1 MEEKFDWEEHDLMTD
16 KELDEIDE
24 NFKRA
29 EIEGVQNIL
38 KYFDR
43 IHDKLFT
50 FNNILIGGYFALSQI
65 YDSFSIYGIIVP
77 LVNLAI
83 LLFIEYRM
91 MEKSRFEANVR
102 SKTTEEI
109 KRHTISSTNTNLY
122 SLMAIITTTIVVGIF
137 IYNVFT
143 ISKIDNANETLIEN
157 IPTKEIKKVLETKIE
172 LKKQDF
178 KKITMEF
185 AAKYAPKSSENLD
198 SIPPEII
205 NAFTELRTIDKT
217 AHENYVTL
225 IFAKL
230 YAEHL
235 TCCNQ
240 SYIIANRDNND
251 FDKEKVSMINEFAYI
266 SGYVDYEK
274 PPEILSSGIFEKW
287 IKENPRFLSNEEIKR
302 EIDKINEVTKSIS
315 DRVNSQN

>member
-77 LVNLAI
+77 LINLAI

-102 SKTTEEI
+102 KKTTEEI
-109 KRHTISSTNTNLY
+109 KRHGISSTKTNLY
-122 SLMAIITTTIVVGIF
+122 SLLAIITTTIVVGIF

-143 ISKIDNANETLIEN
+143 ISKIDSTNETLIEN
-157 IPTKEIKKVLETKIE
+157 IQTEEIEKVSETKIE
-172 LKKQDF
+172 IEKQDF
-178 KKITMEF
+178 KKIVTGF
-185 AAKYAPKSSENLD
+185 AQKYSPKSSENLD
-198 SIPPEII
+198 SIPIEVIK
-205 NAFTELRTIDKT
+205 AFTELRTIDKD
-217 AHENYVTL
+217 AHERYVTL

-235 TCCNQ
+235 TCCHQ

-251 FDKEKVSMINEFAYI
+251 FDKNKVSMVNEFAYI
-266 SGYVDYEK
+266 SGYLDYEK
-274 PPEILSSGIFEKW
+274 PPEVWGSGIFEKW
-287 IKENPRFLSNEEIKR
+287 IRGNPKFLDYEEIKI
-302 EIDKINEVTKSIS
+302 EVDKINEITKNIE
-315 DRVNSQN
+315 DGVYSQN